1 MRGQFQQR
9 TVAVIE
15 SGDLAVAYGDWSLK
29 GGTDPDG
36 NAVNL
41 EGRVTDVLRKQS
53 DGSWLDVIDDPY
65 SSG

>member
-1 MRGQFQQR
+1 
-9 TVAVIE
+9 VVE
-15 SGDLAVAYGDWSLK
+15 SGDLAVAYGEWTFR

-41 EGRVTDVLRKQS
+41 EGRATDVMRKQP

>member
-1 MRGQFQQR
+1 
-9 TVAVIE
+9 
-15 SGDLAVAYGDWSLK
+15 VAYGEWTLK

-41 EGRVTDVLRKQS
+41 EGRATDVMRKQL

-65 SSG
+65 SNG